1 MPRLDRDEAPQGPI
15 VRGFVGG
22 GFAVDGHVYR
32 ALLLTPES
40 AAEWAAPEAPGGLD
54 ISHFEAVLGAA
65 PPFEFLLLGTGPTL
79 VFPPADL
86 RRAVEA
92 RGLGLEIMDS
102 RAAAR
107 TWGLLRG
114 EERWIAAALMPLG

>member
-1 MPRLDRDEAPQGPI
+1 MERLDRDEAPQGPV

-22 GFAVDGHVYR
+22 GFAVEGHVFR
-32 ALLLTPES
+32 ALLLTPRS
-40 AAEWAAPEAPGGLD
+40 AQEWAAPATPGELD
-54 ISHFEAVLGAA
+54 IAHFDPMFIVPER
-65 PPFEFLLLGTGPTL
+65 FEFLLLGTGPSL
-79 VFPPADL
+79 VFPPAAL
-86 RRAVEA
+86 RRELET

-114 EERWIAAALMPLG
+114 EERWIAAALMPLR